1 MKTVNFNIKE
11 VSWKQDKQRIMM
23 IREKVFVDEQN
34 VPIEEEMDDLD
45 VQCWFV
51 LAEDSKEKPIGTGRL
66 LPTGKIGRMAVLKE
80 YRNIGVGSAI
90 LNALIEIANNESI
103 KNLYLH
109 GQVHA
114 KAFYNKHGFIEQG
127 SIFDEA
133 GIPHYKMR
141 FIPHY

>member
-1 MKTVNFNIKE
+1 MKTVIFKIKE
-11 VSWKQDKQRIMM
+11 VSWEQENQRIMM
-23 IREKVFVDEQN
+23 IRKKVFVDEQN
-34 VPIEEEMDDLD
+34 VPMEEEMDELD

-51 LAEDSKEKPIGTGRL
+51 LAEDSKENVIGTGRL
-66 LPTGKIGRMAVLKE
+66 LPSGKIGRMAVLKE

-103 KNLYLH
+103 NNLYLH

-141 FIPHY
+141 FIPH